1 MIMKN
6 LFYLLIAILMLSC
19 GSGSSNKTYEKTIR
33 EYLLRGG
40 DTKQNLN
47 FKVLEISEQGKITV
61 ADSIAY
67 LTDEFRKDK
76 QLIIDR
82 IELARKMTED
92 LQAKATTKHN
102 HEKYITDIATMD
114 KRIDSLKNLTPDN
127 LKGYEGRN
135 ADDVLALIVRCKY
148 SLVPPGGSAVEET
161 FDFYLSPD
169 GTKCYGKLRAG

>member
-1 MIMKN
+1 MKN

-19 GSGSSNKTYEKTIR
+19 GSNKTYERTIS
-33 EYLLRGG
+33 EYLLRGS

-47 FKVLEISEQGKITV
+47 FKVLEIREQEKITV

-82 IELARKMTED
+82 IELAKKMTED
-92 LQAKATTKHN
+92 LQEKATTKHS
-102 HEKYITDIATMD
+102 HEKYISDIATMD

-127 LKGYEGRN
+127 LKGYDSRN
-135 ADDVLALIVRCKY
+135 ANDVLALIVRCKY
-148 SLVPPGGSAVEET
+148 SLVPPGGSTAVEET

-169 GTKCYGKLRAG
+169 GTKCYGKMRAG